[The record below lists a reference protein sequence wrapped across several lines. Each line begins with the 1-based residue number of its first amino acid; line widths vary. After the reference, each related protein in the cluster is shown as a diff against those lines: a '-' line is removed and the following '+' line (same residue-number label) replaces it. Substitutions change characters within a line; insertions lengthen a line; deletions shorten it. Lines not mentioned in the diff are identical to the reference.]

1 VNGRIDLLAT
11 PEWTVSKMSSLGR
24 IAPIVAALA
33 ILGCARGTGTRMVTG
48 PNGRPAAAITC
59 RKSTDCLELA
69 GRACPYG
76 YWTLERSQGQGSA
89 GNATMLIECR
99 PADPWAECST
109 KRDRWDAC
117 VAAGGKCLPT
127 GDGGSRCSWPQ
138 SQAAPPR

>member
-1 VNGRIDLLAT
+1 
-11 PEWTVSKMSSLGR
+11 MSSLGR

-59 RKSTDCLELA
+59 RKSADCFELA
-69 GRACPYG
+69 GRACPHG
-76 YWTLERSQGQGSA
+76 YWLLDRDESYEGRGRAWVTGDTGHAHAKVDRTG
-89 GNATMLIECR
+89 TMLIECR